1 MSPDQLYEWRRGSW
15 QQLTQLLDRATQGR
29 LALSADEVAQLGNLY
44 RAASSDLA
52 LAQRDFPQHRVTAYL
67 NQLVGRAH
75 AIIYRHEPLGWQR
88 LGYFITTSYP
98 RLFREMAVFFVVA
111 MLLFVVPAFITA
123 LFTYFQPETATTILP
138 ADAHQLIPLI
148 EDQELWVDIP
158 VGERPYASS
167 FIMTNNIRVAF
178 LAFAGGVLGGVMT
191 VYMMIYNGLLVGGLT
206 GLTSYHGVGGELW
219 AFIIGH
225 GVVELTV
232 IWLAGGTGL
241 MLGWAI
247 LRPGLHQRRDQL
259 ALTANKAVRLLVGCV
274 PLLVIAGIIEGFIS
288 PAENV
293 PPLAK
298 WLVGIGTGVLLYS
311 YLLLAGRE
319 DS

>member
-1 MSPDQLYEWRRGSW
+1 MSPDQLYEWRRGAW
-15 QQLTQLLDRATQGR
+15 QQLTQLLDRATQSR
-29 LALSADEVAQLGNLY
+29 LVLSADEVAQLGNLY

-88 LGYFITTSYP
+88 LGHFVTTNYP
-98 RLFREMAVFFVVA
+98 RLFRETAVFFVVA
-111 MLLFVVPAFITA
+111 MLLFVVPALITA

-158 VGERPYASS
+158 VGDRPYASS
-167 FIMTNNIRVAF
+167 FIMTNNIQVAF
-178 LAFAGGVLGGVMT
+178 LAFAGGVLGGVTT
-191 VYMMIYNGLLVGGLT
+191 VYVMIYNGLLVGGLT
-206 GLTSYHGVGGELW
+206 GLTSYYGVGGELW

-247 LRPGLHQRRDQL
+247 LRPGLRQRRDQL

-274 PLLVIAGIIEGFIS
+274 PLLVIAGTIEGFIS

-298 WLVGIGTGVLLYS
+298 WLVGMGTGVLLYS